1 MKTREFK
8 KKLYKQL
15 AVVTKALSN
24 PTRLEILDL
33 IAQGSVPVEYIAEH
47 IDQPIANTS
56 QHLQVLKKSGLVETE
71 KKGKY
76 NYYQLAGKQVFD
88 VWNSLRNVG
97 FSKNSEISNLL
108 DDYRNKKNGLEM
120 ISRDE
125 LLKRIEGEEILL
137 IDVRPKEEYDL
148 GHIKDAVSLP
158 KIDLE
163 NRIGELPKE
172 KEIVAYCRGPLCLMA
187 DEAVRIL
194 KKEGFQAVRLKEGFP
209 EWKAIDLPID
219 Q

>member
-33 IAQGSVPVEYIAEH
+33 IAQGPVPVEYIAEH
-47 IDQPIANTS
+47 IDQPVANAS

-71 KKGKY
+71 RKGKY
-76 NYYQLAGKQVFD
+76 NYYQLAGKQVYD
-88 VWNSLRNVG
+88 VWNSLRAIG
-97 FSKNSEISNLL
+97 FSRNSEIEDLL
-108 DDYRNKKNGLEM
+108 NDYRSKKEGLKT

-125 LLKRIEGEEILL
+125 LLKKMEDDEVFL
-137 IDVRPKEEYDL
+137 IDVRPAEEFKL
-148 GHIKDAVSLP
+148 GHIRDAVSLP
-158 KIDLE
+158 KVELGE
-163 NRIGELPKE
+163 RLQELPDD

-194 KKEGFQAVRLKEGFP
+194 KEKGFNAARLDEGFP
-209 EWKAIDLPID
+209 EWKAIDLPVD
-219 Q
+219 

>member
-1 MKTREFK
+1 MKTRKFK

-33 IAQGSVPVEYIAEH
+33 IAQGPVPVEYIAEH
-47 IDQPIANTS
+47 IDQPIANAS

-76 NYYQLAGKQVFD
+76 NYYQLAGKQVYD
-88 VWNSLRNVG
+88 VWNSLRAIG
-97 FSKNSEISNLL
+97 LSSNSEIENLL
-108 DDYRNKKNGLEM
+108 NDYRNKRAGLKT

-125 LLKRIEGEEILL
+125 LLRKMEDDEVYL
-137 IDVRPKEEYDL
+137 IDVRPTEEFEL
-148 GHIKDAVSLP
+148 GHIKNAVSLP
-158 KIDLE
+158 KLE
-163 NRIGELPKE
+163 LDERLEEIPDE
-172 KEIVAYCRGPLCLMA
+172 KQIVAYCRGPLCLMA
-187 DEAVRIL
+187 DEAVRYL
-194 KKEGFQAVRLKEGFP
+194 NENGFNAVRLDEGFP
-209 EWKAIDLPID
+209 EWKAVELPID

>member
-194 KKEGFQAVRLKEGFP
+194 KKEGFHAVRLKEGFP

>member
-47 IDQPIANTS
+47 IDQPVANAS

-71 KKGKY
+71 KRGKY
-76 NYYQLAGKQVFD
+76 NYYQLAGKQVYD
-88 VWNSLRNVG
+88 VWNSLRNIG
-97 FSKNSEISNLL
+97 FSRNSEISNLL
-108 DDYRNKKNGLEM
+108 DDYRSKKQGLKM

-125 LLKRIEGEEILL
+125 LLHKMEKKEVYL

-158 KIDLE
+158 KMELSKRLE
-163 NRIGELPKE
+163 ELPEE

-187 DEAVRIL
+187 DEAVRYL
-194 KKEGFQAVRLKEGFP
+194 NQEGFNAVRLDEGFP
-209 EWKAIDLPID
+209 EWKAVNLPVD
-219 Q
+219 E

>member
-47 IDQPIANTS
+47 IDQPVANAS

-71 KKGKY
+71 KRGKY
-76 NYYQLAGKQVFD
+76 NYYQLAGKQVYD
-88 VWNSLRNVG
+88 VWNSLRNIG
-97 FSKNSEISNLL
+97 FSRNSEISNLL
-108 DDYRNKKNGLEM
+108 DDYRSKKEGLNM

-125 LLKRIEGEEILL
+125 LLQKMEKKEVFL

-148 GHIKDAVSLP
+148 GHIKDAVSVP
-158 KIDLE
+158 KMELGKRLE
-163 NRIGELPKE
+163 ELPEE

-187 DEAVRIL
+187 DEVVRFL
-194 KKEGFQAVRLKEGFP
+194 NQEGFNAVRLDEGFP
-209 EWKAIDLPID
+209 EWKAVNLPVD
-219 Q
+219 E

>member
-33 IAQGSVPVEYIAEH
+33 IAQGPVPVEYIAEH
-47 IDQPIANTS
+47 IDQPVANAS

-71 KKGKY
+71 RKGKY
-76 NYYQLAGKQVFD
+76 NYYQLAGKQVYD
-88 VWNSLRNVG
+88 VWNSLRAIG
-97 FSKNSEISNLL
+97 FTRNTEIEDLL
-108 DDYRNKKNGLEM
+108 KDYRSKKAELKT

-125 LLKRIEGEEILL
+125 LLKKMENDEVFL
-137 IDVRPKEEYDL
+137 IDVRPAEEFEL
-148 GHIKDAVSLP
+148 GHIRDAISLP
-158 KIDLE
+158 KVE
-163 NRIGELPKE
+163 IGERLEELPDD

-187 DEAVRIL
+187 DEAVRVL
-194 KKEGFQAVRLKEGFP
+194 KEKGFNAARLDEGFP
-209 EWKAIDLPID
+209 EWKAVNLPVD
-219 Q
+219 